1 MIYLKAEIRAINKI
15 KFLYHIYIPNLILHI
30 YIKTKIKSK
39 EDFSFLQYSLNS
51 ISTGSNPFK
60 GKLNHIY
67 FNFLYRYKFELFP
80 KR

>member
-1 MIYLKAEIRAINKI
+1 M
-15 KFLYHIYIPNLILHI
+15 
-30 YIKTKIKSK
+30 SK

-67 FNFLYRYKFELFP
+67 FNFLYGYKFELFP